1 MGGTAPKG
9 WTMNALLFTAC
20 IALVIISFTGI
31 VSDKFH
37 DNSMQRVGLGGI
49 IVASLAFANQIL
61 CEKAALNFVIFE
73 LFIFS
78 SALYAIATAW
88 KYTYGRQ

>member
-9 WTMNALLFTAC
+9 WTMNVLLFSAC
-20 IALVIISFTGI
+20 IVLAIISFKGI

-37 DNSMQRVGLGGI
+37 DNSMQRIGMGGI
-49 IVASLAFANQIL
+49 IIASLAFANQIL
-61 CEKAALNFVIFE
+61 CDKTTLNFVIFE

-88 KYTYGRQ
+88 KYTYGR